1 MQNIIKSRGLLIEFE
16 EYLDKDLII
25 TKINE
30 LLSILPNSLDLKS
43 IKEMFPLNYY
53 NPINYTFIQ
62 EIHQFNNLIET
73 ITGTLKKLENN
84 IKKNNCKIEEIEIVN
99 LIIIN

>member
-1 MQNIIKSRGLLIEFE
+1 MIEFE